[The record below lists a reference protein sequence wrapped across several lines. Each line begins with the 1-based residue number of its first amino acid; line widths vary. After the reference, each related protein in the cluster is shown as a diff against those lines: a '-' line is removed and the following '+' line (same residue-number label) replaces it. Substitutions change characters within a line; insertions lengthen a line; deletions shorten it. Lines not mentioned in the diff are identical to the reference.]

1 MKVSTKGRYGLR
13 AMIDIAVHANGSHV
27 PLIQVAERQDISEN
41 YLEQVIAL
49 LRKGGF
55 VRSVKGA
62 HGGYRLTRS
71 PSEIGVGDL
80 LRSLEGS
87 ISVVETVGDSDSGFD
102 ETRRMDVVQRA
113 IRTQVWERIDRG
125 VNEVV
130 DAITLEDLVSEYRKL
145 NGPDTLTYEI

>member
-1 MKVSTKGRYGLR
+1 MRISTKGRYALEALLDLALQDRDGFVALGGVGLR
-13 AMIDIAVHANGSHV
+13 RN
-27 PLIQVAERQDISEN
+27 LSEN

-71 PSEIGVGDL
+71 PSEIRVGDL
-80 LRSLEGS
+80 LRILEGS
-87 ISVVETVGDSDSGFD
+87 ISVVETVGESDSGFD
-102 ETRRMDVVQRA
+102 ESSRTDVVQRA

-130 DAITLEDLVSEYRKL
+130 DAITLEDLVAEYRKL

>member
-27 PLIQVAERQDISEN
+27 PLIQVAARQDISEN

-102 ETRRMDVVQRA
+102 ETLRMDVVQRA